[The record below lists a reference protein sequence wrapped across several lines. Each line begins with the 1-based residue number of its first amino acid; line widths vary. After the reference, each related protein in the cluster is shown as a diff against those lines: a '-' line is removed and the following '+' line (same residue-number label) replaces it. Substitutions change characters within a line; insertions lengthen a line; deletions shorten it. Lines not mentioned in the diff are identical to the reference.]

1 MDFKKH
7 QDNALCLN
15 IVMQRLQ
22 IFEEEINGFI
32 LFLDKLF
39 SQNRRKH
46 SMNVKMSEACIKKEM
61 KNYLQLKFIK

>member
-1 MDFKKH
+1 MNFKKH

-22 IFEEEINGFI
+22 IFEEKWTEL

-46 SMNVKMSEACIKKEM
+46 SMNVKMSVWLVLKEM